1 MTQTA
6 RGFTLVE
13 LLAAIA
19 IFAVMALM
27 AYGGLSAVLS
37 ARTAVEASQAR
48 TAEIQKA
55 VYRLQS
61 DLEQARPRPIRDEY
75 GDRQPAFVTR
85 DESREGRR
93 VEFTRGGWRNPRLQ
107 RRSALERVSYGLKD
121 GRLVRYSWL
130 TLDRAREDAVIE
142 VALLDGLESLEWRFL
157 DAQRTWR
164 DSWPPQASADAASPD
179 ALPLAVELTFE
190 TRDWGQMRFLFRLIP
205 RQPVTAGG

>member
-1 MTQTA
+1 MKPAA

-27 AYGGLSAVLS
+27 AYGGLSAVLN
-37 ARTAVEASQAR
+37 ARAAVETSLAR

-85 DESREGRR
+85 DEGREGRR

-130 TLDRAREDAVIE
+130 TLDRAREDALIE
-142 VALLDGLESLEWRFL
+142 VPLLDGVESLEWRFL
-157 DAQRTWR
+157 DAQRSWR
-164 DSWPPQASADAASPD
+164 DSWPPQAATGNTTPEL
-179 ALPLAVELTFE
+179 LPLAVELNLE
-190 TRDWGQMRFLFRLIP
+190 TRDWGQIRYLFRLIP
-205 RQPVTAGG
+205 RQTAPPPP